1 MFMEMRRGV
10 VEKLQLLEITLAPD
24 TNQEM
29 QPHLE
34 SCAQGERP
42 FQGLRRQPRH
52 LRAIQRVVP
61 HPCGPARLKPLE
73 EFHSDSF
80 CFANQFVS
88 RHRRNAM
95 RARCNITHKL
105 LSEMLSI
112 AQISALSMPSTSRR
126 LNTAAIFFGSL
137 FEQSWNVRQNTSLS
151 RLAPGLPPPCGPR
164 SWIQ

>member
-105 LSEMLSI
+105 FSEMLRT
-112 AQISALSMPSTSRR
+112 AQISLLATPSTSRKVK
-126 LNTAAIFFGSL
+126 TAATFLGSL
-137 FEQSWNVRQNTSLS
+137 VEQSWNVCQKTSLS
-151 RLAPGLPPPCGPR
+151 KLAPGLDHSCGP
-164 SWIQ
+164 SS